1 MPAMGRAAENF
12 QAFRRRDL
20 QTVSGSQDSPDG
32 DLSHILRSLGE
43 RIAEL
48 SSRLSNEFDEREA
61 DWPIGGPR
69 NRLLATLKRIIAA
82 RSERARLF
90 SPLLFS
96 DPAWDI
102 LLYLLQ
108 AELEQARISFAT
120 LTARAKIPS
129 TTAIRWVSIMADR
142 GMLVRRDD
150 PRDARRVFIELHPD
164 TSAALRVLI
173 DPLGENL
180 PS

>member
-1 MPAMGRAAENF
+1 MPAMGRAAEDF
-12 QAFRRRDL
+12 QAFSQRDL
-20 QTVSGSQDSPDG
+20 QTVSVSQDSPDG
-32 DLSHILRSLGE
+32 DLPHILRSLGE

-48 SSRLSNEFDEREA
+48 SSRLSNELDEREA
-61 DWPIGGPR
+61 GWPIGAPC
-69 NRLLATLKRIIAA
+69 NRLLATVNRIIAT

-102 LLYLLQ
+102 LLCLLQ
-108 AELEQARISFAT
+108 AELEQASISFAT

-150 PRDARRVFIELHPD
+150 PRDARRVFVELHPD
-164 TSAALRVLI
+164 TSTALRVLI
-173 DPLGENL
+173 GSFGENL

>member
-1 MPAMGRAAENF
+1 M
-12 QAFRRRDL
+12 
-20 QTVSGSQDSPDG
+20 VSGSQDSPDG
-32 DLSHILRSLGE
+32 DLSDILRSLGE
-43 RIAEL
+43 RVAEL
-48 SSRLSNEFDEREA
+48 SSRLSNELDEREA
-61 DWPIGGPR
+61 GWPTGAAG
-69 NRLLATLKRIIAA
+69 NGLLATVKQIIAT
-82 RSERARLF
+82 RRERARLF

-108 AELEQARISFAT
+108 AELEQAAISFAM

-173 DPLGENL
+173 GSIGENV